1 LDLLPNR
8 FSESQQAM
16 SRQPPIDN
24 PKLTQ
29 LEKQLASLTT
39 RIETQQQ
46 TYTVQFKTLENQLKT
61 LQQHANKQQ
70 VVWTAIKPH
79 HRKPPV
85 VGYKTQT
92 HRPAKTK
99 TAPRKPS
106 VHSRIT
112 PKVSAPSFT
121 LASIDHWGDKTQAV
135 LRHQGQLYTLTI
147 GSKLLGWTVTEF
159 PDTSDGVYVT
169 NRHGQRRLLALD

>member
-1 LDLLPNR
+1 
-8 FSESQQAM
+8 
-16 SRQPPIDN
+16 
-24 PKLTQ
+24 
-29 LEKQLASLTT
+29 
-39 RIETQQQ
+39 
-46 TYTVQFKTLENQLKT
+46 

-92 HRPAKTK
+92 HRPAKAK
-99 TAPRKPS
+99 TARRKS
-106 VHSRIT
+106 SLHST
-112 PKVSAPSFT
+112 ATTASAPEFT

-135 LRHQGQLYTLTI
+135 LRHHGQLYTLVP
-147 GSKLLGWTVTEF
+147 GSTLSGWTVVEF
-159 PDTSDGVYVT
+159 AEEREGVYMA

>member
-29 LEKQLASLTT
+29 LEKQLASLST

-46 TYTVQFKTLENQLKT
+46 AYSTQFKALESQLKT
-61 LQQHANKQQ
+61 LQQHASKQQ
-70 VVWTAIKPH
+70 TVRIATKPIR
-79 HRKPPV
+79 RKPPTAWH
-85 VGYKTQT
+85 KTQA
-92 HRPAKTK
+92 HRPTKAKTARRK
-99 TAPRKPS
+99 SSLHSTA
-106 VHSRIT
+106 T
-112 PKVSAPSFT
+112 TVSAPEFT

-135 LRHQGQLYTLTI
+135 LRHHGQLYTLVS
-147 GSKLLGWTVTEF
+147 GSTLSGWTVIEF
-159 PDTSDGVYVT
+159 AEGHEGVYMA